1 MHLTWATGIAGLVLW
16 LGRIPPGQTLT
27 TGSKLLPTYD
37 YVVVGAGVS
46 GLTVANRL
54 SENKKLSVLVIE
66 AGGLYVPYFLFY
78 FCSLQRLK
86 FKRY

>member
-1 MHLTWATGIAGLVLW
+1 MHLTWATGIAGLAIW
-16 LGRIPPGQTLT
+16 LGRIPPGQTLAT
-27 TGSKLLPTYD
+27 ESNLLPTYD

-66 AGGLYVPYFLFY
+66 AGGLYVSFFL
-78 FCSLQRLK
+78 
-86 FKRY
+86 